1 MNLVITEEEIR
12 EQRAMDAHRAR
23 HLFFAQ
29 LVNAAHQIKY
39 EISDGE
45 SFVFDFCR
53 LARPQLHKLG
63 IQTGQAWNDQVLLA
77 LARAGGP
84 IHFTMGSGPDPA
96 RLTKSLIKAVAEEC
110 RRRGDRWQEGEQEL
124 ERREALKG
132 IHGIV
137 WQLRDRG
144 FLAMPPEL
152 RIKDTLPRFP

>member
-1 MNLVITEEEIR
+1 MNLAITEEEIR
-12 EQRAMDAHRAR
+12 TQSVMDEHRAR
-23 HLFFAQ
+23 HLFFVHI
-29 LVNAAHQIKY
+29 VNAAHQIKY
-39 EISDGE
+39 EISDSE

-53 LARPQLHKLG
+53 LVRPQLHRLG

-84 IHFTMGSGPDPA
+84 LHFTMGSGPDPA

-110 RRRGDRWQEGEQEL
+110 RCRGDRWQEGEQEL

-132 IHGIV
+132 IHNVV
-137 WQLRDRG
+137 WRLRDRG

-152 RIKDTLPRFP
+152 RVKDPSPRFP